1 MFLPWALPVTV
12 ERDLWD
18 WYLYAASLCAAI
30 TAIVLFLPWALE
42 RRRRPEVRID
52 WALSLDGDPAK
63 LENWPADYVPQ
74 IIRVRRSTSGSR
86 STTSAIEPAKPHS
99 PTSSFLPALTCAGTL
114 TLKPNRAL
122 LGASPLVFRR
132 TTGSPTSPSNS
143 NHGPPATRS
152 YTPTGSPTRPAA
164 TRMSRSAHDCCSTSR
179 TAVSTAVGDA
189 GYRVFFRLSN
199 SATRTP
205 ASHGRRGLGGHDP
218 SGFTLNP
225 AVGWPVHEATV
236 ETSATSLCSRHRK
249 HWLHRGARAAC
260 SITPGSHASS
270 TQQPMHYPERG
281 EPPGSDHERAT
292 LDTSDSFVKSGVE

>member
-63 LENWPADYVPQ
+63 LEDWPADYIPQ
-74 IIRVRRSTSGSR
+74 IIPGQAIYVRVAVHNVGDRASEAALTNFVVQPVSTCVG
-86 STTSAIEPAKPHS
+86 T
-99 PTSSFLPALTCAGTL
+99 PTSR
-114 TLKPNRAL
+114 PNRAF
-122 LGASPLVFRR
+122 LGTPPLVFRR
-132 TTGSPTSPSNS
+132 TTGSPTSPSGS
-143 NHGPPATRS
+143 NHGPPATPS
-152 YTPTGSPTRPAA
+152 YIPTGSPGRPAV
-164 TRMSRSAHDCCSTSR
+164 TRTSRSAHDCCSTSQ
-179 TAVSTAVGDA
+179 TAVSTAAGDA
-189 GYRVFFRLSN
+189 GYRAFFRLSN

-205 ASHGRRGLGGHDP
+205 ASHGHRDHGGHDP
-218 SGFTLNP
+218 SGLMLYP

-236 ETSATSLCSRHRK
+236 ETSATSSCSRRRK
-249 HWLHRGARAAC
+249 PWLHRRTGDAC

-270 TQQPMHYPERG
+270 TEQPG
-281 EPPGSDHERAT
+281 CDHERAT
-292 LDTSDSFVKSGVE
+292 IRS

>member
-52 WALSLDGDPAK
+52 WALSLNGDPAK

-74 IIRVRRSTSGSR
+74 IIPGQAIYVRVAVHNVGDRASEAALTNFVVPACFDLRMYSDL
-86 STTSAIEPAKPHS
+86 EAKPDFS
-99 PTSSFLPALTCAGTL
+99 GT
-114 TLKPNRAL
+114 P
-122 LGASPLVFRR
+122 PLVFRR
-132 TTGSPTSPSNS
+132 ITGSHISPWGS

-152 YTPTGSPTRPAA
+152 YTPTGSPGRPAA
-164 TRMSRSAHDCCSTSR
+164 TRMSRSAHDCCSTLQ
-179 TAVSTAVGDA
+179 TTVSTAADDA
-189 GYRVFFRLSN
+189 GCRAFFRLSN

-205 ASHGRRGLGGHDP
+205 VSHGHRDHGGHDS
-218 SGFTLNP
+218 SGLRLNP

-236 ETSATSLCSRHRK
+236 ETCATSSCSPAPQALAPQKNRRRLLDHPR
-249 HWLHRGARAAC
+249 LARLVNRAAPAL
-260 SITPGSHASS
+260 PGK
-270 TQQPMHYPERG
+270 R
-281 EPPGSDHERAT
+281 RAAK
-292 LDTSDSFVKSGVE
+292 LRSREGHNP